1 MELPD
6 QSRRGKPLP
15 DRQWRNLLTD
25 LHDGRVA
32 VVVGSELS
40 VRGQD
45 ASGTTLYQH
54 IAHELARRLGLDESL
69 LPPTYGLLV
78 VSSAYLQDPQNEV
91 EDFFREAKEVFT
103 SVQWPVPEPLLQLAA
118 IRDLNLFV
126 STTVDSL
133 LETTLNQVRFSGD
146 RGTRVLTYSEKA
158 QLQDLPS
165 DFDTSPETTVFHLFG
180 KLNAS
185 GDYVLTE
192 EKLLE
197 YSHRLQ
203 SRDLRP
209 PNLFDLLRAKHLLIL
224 GCSLPG
230 WLARF
235 ILRTSKG
242 DHLLSQ
248 GARGSIVA
256 DRGTAQDP
264 EFAMFLERRKVWP
277 YAEGDAL
284 QFVGELHRRWT
295 EQFGSIAPT
304 EGAAASEVEECKP
317 DSVFLSYASE
327 DHAIAV
333 RVRQAL
339 DDAGVDVWFDKQ
351 RLESGDSFR
360 LVIER
365 NIERCSYFVPLI
377 SRNTAR
383 LDKRFFQREWKK
395 AIDES
400 AAWPE
405 GYPFIQPLL
414 IDDINLMAP
423 GIPEAFR
430 NCHAR
435 RLDDLS
441 AFIED
446 AKRRIRERRNLAR
459 RAG

>member
-1 MELPD
+1 
-6 QSRRGKPLP
+6 
-15 DRQWRNLLTD
+15 
-25 LHDGRVA
+25 
-32 VVVGSELS
+32 
-40 VRGQD
+40 
-45 ASGTTLYQH
+45 
-54 IAHELARRLGLDESL
+54 
-69 LPPTYGLLV
+69 
-78 VSSAYLQDPQNEV
+78 
-91 EDFFREAKEVFT
+91 
-103 SVQWPVPEPLLQLAA
+103 
-118 IRDLNLFV
+118 
-126 STTVDSL
+126 
-133 LETTLNQVRFSGD
+133 
-146 RGTRVLTYSEKA
+146 
-158 QLQDLPS
+158 
-165 DFDTSPETTVFHLFG
+165 VFHIFG

-209 PNLFDLLRAKHLLIL
+209 PILFDLLKAKHLLIL

-242 DHLLSQ
+242 DNLLTQ
-248 GARGSIVA
+248 GARGSILA
-256 DRGTAQDP
+256 DRGSAQDHDLG
-264 EFAMFLERRKVWP
+264 MFLERRKVWP
-277 YAEGDAL
+277 YAEGDAV

-295 EQFGSIAPT
+295 EQFGSLVRDAGP
-304 EGAAASEVEECKP
+304 ALPEVDGCKP

-327 DHAIAV
+327 DHPVAV
-333 RVRQAL
+333 RVWQAL
-339 DDAGVDVWFDKQ
+339 DEAGVDVWFDKQ

-360 LVIER
+360 LVIEQ

-377 SRNTAR
+377 SHHTAR

-414 IDDINLMAP
+414 IDDVDLSAP

-430 NCHAR
+430 KCHVR
-435 RLDDLS
+435 RLDELG

-446 AKRRIRERRNLAR
+446 AKKRIRERRTAR